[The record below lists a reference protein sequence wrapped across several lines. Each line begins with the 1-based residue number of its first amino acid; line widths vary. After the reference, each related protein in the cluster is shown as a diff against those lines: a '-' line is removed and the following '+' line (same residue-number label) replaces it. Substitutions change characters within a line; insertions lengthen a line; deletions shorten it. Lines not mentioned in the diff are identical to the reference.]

1 MENIANIQVIQNIV
15 YIISSVM
22 FILGI
27 KMLGKEATAVKGNY
41 LSALA
46 MFSAVGITCLSLDID
61 IKIILAGVLLGGLI
75 GSLIAIKVKM
85 TAIPEMVALFNGF
98 GGLATFLIAW
108 SQFNEPSNSMF
119 QHILIMLTIYI
130 GGITFSGS
138 LIAYGKLSEK
148 LKLGKGSMITNIF
161 ISFFY
166 LSMPALIYVG
176 AEPYLSGFIP
186 QIPSYFAIFLVLTL
200 VAGIGFVMPIGGGDM
215 PVVISLL
222 NSLSG
227 IAAAF
232 AGLLLLNN
240 VLIVAGSLVGA
251 SGLILTI
258 IMAKAMNRTITNILF
273 VGYASASQANS
284 SEEQGEVKP
293 ITPDDAYL
301 ILENASSVL
310 VVPGYGMAVAQAQHV
325 VREMG
330 ELLEENGTEV
340 KYGIHPVAGR
350 MPGHMNVLLA
360 EANVS
365 YDLLAEPDDVNPSM
379 DTIDVAIVIGAND
392 VVNPSATEEEGSP
405 IYGMPIIEVHNA
417 KTVFVLKRSMSSGFA
432 GVQNPL
438 FFKENT
444 RMLFGDAKA
453 LFHDVIVTLG
463 MFSLFSLEI
472 NLSIIAAVLT
482 IVGYSMNDTVVIF
495 DRVRENLRK
504 YSDIKIY
511 ELTNI
516 SINETLSRTL
526 LTSITTLLALL
537 AIYFFGGEILRGFSF
552 AMILGVIF
560 GTYSSIYIANTVLVR
575 LNVTQKTVL
584 REENKD

>member
-1 MENIANIQVIQNIV
+1 M
-15 YIISSVM
+15 
-22 FILGI
+22 
-27 KMLGKEATAVKGNY
+27 
-41 LSALA
+41 
-46 MFSAVGITCLSLDID
+46 
-61 IKIILAGVLLGGLI
+61 GGLI

-108 SQFNEPSNSMF
+108 SQFNEPANSTF
-119 QHILIMLTIYI
+119 QHVLIMLTIYI

-166 LSMPALIYVG
+166 LSMPALIYAV
-176 AEPYLSGFIP
+176 AEPSLSGLIP
-186 QIPSYFAIFLVLTL
+186 QLPSYFSVFLVLTL
-200 VAGIGFVMPIGGGDM
+200 IAGIGFVMPIGGGDM

-251 SGLILTI
+251 SGLILTV
-258 IMAKAMNRTITNILF
+258 IMAKAMNRTIGNILF
-273 VGYASASQANS
+273 VGYASSNPTSA

-293 ITPDDAYL
+293 ITSDDAYL

-438 FFKENT
+438 FFRENT
-444 RMLFGDAKA
+444 RMLFGDAKESIGQ
-453 LFHDVIVTLG
+453 IVAE
-463 MFSLFSLEI
+463 F
-472 NLSIIAAVLT
+472 
-482 IVGYSMNDTVVIF
+482 
-495 DRVRENLRK
+495 
-504 YSDIKIY
+504 
-511 ELTNI
+511 
-516 SINETLSRTL
+516 
-526 LTSITTLLALL
+526 
-537 AIYFFGGEILRGFSF
+537 
-552 AMILGVIF
+552 
-560 GTYSSIYIANTVLVR
+560 
-575 LNVTQKTVL
+575 
-584 REENKD
+584 KD

>member
-1 MENIANIQVIQNIV
+1 
-15 YIISSVM
+15 M

-46 MFSAVGITCLSLDID
+46 MFSAVGITCLSLEID
-61 IKIILAGVLLGGLI
+61 LKIILAGVLLGGLI

-108 SQFNEPSNSMF
+108 SQFNEPNNSML
-119 QHILIMLTIYI
+119 QHVLIMLTIYI

-166 LSMPALIYVG
+166 LSMPALIYVI
-176 AEPYLSGFIP
+176 AEPSISQFIP
-186 QIPSYFAIFLVLTL
+186 QAPSYFSIFLVLTL

-273 VGYASASQANS
+273 VGYASSSQSTS

-293 ITPDDAYL
+293 ITSDDAYL

-438 FFKENT
+438 FFRENT
-444 RMLFGDAKA
+444 RMLFGDAKESIGQ
-453 LFHDVIVTLG
+453 IVAE
-463 MFSLFSLEI
+463 F
-472 NLSIIAAVLT
+472 
-482 IVGYSMNDTVVIF
+482 
-495 DRVRENLRK
+495 
-504 YSDIKIY
+504 
-511 ELTNI
+511 
-516 SINETLSRTL
+516 
-526 LTSITTLLALL
+526 
-537 AIYFFGGEILRGFSF
+537 
-552 AMILGVIF
+552 
-560 GTYSSIYIANTVLVR
+560 
-575 LNVTQKTVL
+575 
-584 REENKD
+584 KD

>member
-1 MENIANIQVIQNIV
+1 MNMLIDITIFQNLV
-15 YIISSVM
+15 YIVSSVL

-27 KMLGKEATAVKGNY
+27 KMLGKESTAVRGNILSSVAM
-41 LSALA
+41 LSAVSVTLID
-46 MFSAVGITCLSLDID
+46 VDIGITIIVSA
-61 IKIILAGVLLGGLI
+61 IILGALI
-75 GSLIAIKVKM
+75 GSVIALKVKM

-98 GGLATFLIAW
+98 GGMASFLIAW
-108 SQFNEPSNSMF
+108 SQFTDTQPALLQNL
-119 QHILIMLTIYI
+119 LIMITIYI

-138 LIAYGKLSEK
+138 IVAYGKLSEK
-148 LKLGKGSMITNIF
+148 INLEKGSLVTNILVT
-161 ISFFY
+161 FFY
-166 LSMPALIYVG
+166 LSIPALLIMMF
-176 AEPYLSGFIP
+176 APALSIDSNFI
-186 QIPSYFAIFLVLTL
+186 FFGFLVLTVL
-200 VAGIGFVMPIGGGDM
+200 AGLGFVMPIGGGDM

-258 IMAKAMNRTITNILF
+258 IMAKAMNRTIGNILF
-273 VGYASASQANS
+273 VGYASASS
-284 SEEQGEVKP
+284 SKSEGEQGEVKP
-293 ITPDDAYL
+293 ITAEDAYL

-325 VREMG
+325 VRELG

-365 YDLLAEPDDVNPSM
+365 YDLLVEPDDVNPTM
-379 DTIDVAIVIGAND
+379 DTFDVAVVIGAND
-392 VVNPSATEEEGSP
+392 VVNPSATEEPGSP

-438 FFKENT
+438 FFRENT
-444 RMLFGDAKA
+444 RMLFGDAK
-453 LFHDVIVTLG
+453 
-463 MFSLFSLEI
+463 E
-472 NLSIIAAVLT
+472 SI
-482 IVGYSMNDTVVIF
+482 GTVVSEF
-495 DRVRENLRK
+495 
-504 YSDIKIY
+504 
-511 ELTNI
+511 
-516 SINETLSRTL
+516 
-526 LTSITTLLALL
+526 
-537 AIYFFGGEILRGFSF
+537 
-552 AMILGVIF
+552 
-560 GTYSSIYIANTVLVR
+560 
-575 LNVTQKTVL
+575 
-584 REENKD
+584 KD

>member
-1 MENIANIQVIQNIV
+1 MNTLIDITIFQNLV
-15 YIISSVM
+15 YIVSSVL

-27 KMLGKEATAVKGNY
+27 KMLGKESTAVRGNI
-41 LSALA
+41 LSSVAMLLA
-46 MFSAVGITCLSLDID
+46 VSVTLIDVDIGIAIIISA
-61 IKIILAGVLLGGLI
+61 IILGALI
-75 GSLIAIKVKM
+75 GSVIALKVKM

-98 GGLATFLIAW
+98 GGMASFLIAW
-108 SQFNEPSNSMF
+108 SQFTDTQPALLQNL
-119 QHILIMLTIYI
+119 LIMITIYI

-138 LIAYGKLSEK
+138 IVAYGKLSEK
-148 LKLGKGSMITNIF
+148 INLEKGSLVTNILVT
-161 ISFFY
+161 FFY
-166 LSMPALIYVG
+166 LSIPTLLIMMFAPV
-176 AEPYLSGFIP
+176 LSIDSNFI
-186 QIPSYFAIFLVLTL
+186 FLGFLVLTVL
-200 VAGIGFVMPIGGGDM
+200 AGLGFVMPIGGGDM

-258 IMAKAMNRTITNILF
+258 IMAKAMNRTIGNILF
-273 VGYASASQANS
+273 VGYASASS
-284 SEEQGEVKP
+284 SKSEGEQGEVKP
-293 ITPDDAYL
+293 ITAEDAYL

-325 VREMG
+325 VRELG

-365 YDLLAEPDDVNPSM
+365 YDLLVEPDDVNPTM
-379 DTIDVAIVIGAND
+379 DTFDVAVVIGAND
-392 VVNPSATEEEGSP
+392 VVNPSATEEPGSP

-444 RMLFGDAKA
+444 RMLFGDAK
-453 LFHDVIVTLG
+453 
-463 MFSLFSLEI
+463 E
-472 NLSIIAAVLT
+472 SI
-482 IVGYSMNDTVVIF
+482 GTVVSEF
-495 DRVRENLRK
+495 
-504 YSDIKIY
+504 
-511 ELTNI
+511 
-516 SINETLSRTL
+516 
-526 LTSITTLLALL
+526 
-537 AIYFFGGEILRGFSF
+537 
-552 AMILGVIF
+552 
-560 GTYSSIYIANTVLVR
+560 
-575 LNVTQKTVL
+575 
-584 REENKD
+584 KD